1 MPPLRQAEA
10 ERSAALHRLVVE
22 RDALDAEE
30 RRAREEAQRLRGR
43 IAQSEQDLAREQ
55 ALDADA
61 QAALEQLAQE
71 TTGLEAK
78 SARADEELNAA
89 QDRAAETGRHSR
101 RTRPRTGT
109 ADRRTGRMERAEK
122 QP

>member
-43 IAQSEQDLAREQ
+43 IAQSEQDLAREHN
-55 ALDADA
+55 LDADA
-61 QAALEQLAQE
+61 QAALARLSE
-71 TTGLEAK
+71 EASALDEK
-78 SARADEELNAA
+78 SAHAATKLSDAEAQADGTRSNAA
-89 QDRAAETGRHSR
+89 RM
-101 RTRPRTGT
+101 RTTSSNG
-109 ADRRTGRMERAEK
+109 
-122 QP
+122 